1 MKRGDLQEYNHV
13 EDIVVFLSWKVFYTD
28 NISNASNKQEMRE
41 SHSQMKILIR
51 QNFKWSVVNLAL
63 ATLHGGSLE
72 MSRTVHLI
80 FQNPGGFPVNL
91 FGQQLL
97 NTAGRFKGSVHQNK
111 ERTRK
116 LWNKKTTF
124 ILNDFQISIAHEHEI
139 LQFCSVNYYSVTVVS
154 WIARSRNSSKY
165 KSPGLRGINGAKL

>member
-1 MKRGDLQEYNHV
+1 
-13 EDIVVFLSWKVFYTD
+13 
-28 NISNASNKQEMRE
+28 
-41 SHSQMKILIR
+41 
-51 QNFKWSVVNLAL
+51 
-63 ATLHGGSLE
+63 

-91 FGQQLL
+91 SGQQLL

-116 LWNKKTTF
+116 LWNKKTT
-124 ILNDFQISIAHEHEI
+124 LYSSYDFQISIAHEHEI

-154 WIARSRNSSKY
+154 SIARSKDSSKY

>member
-28 NISNASNKQEMRE
+28 NISNASYKQEMRE

-51 QNFKWSVVNLAL
+51 QNFKWFVVNLAL
-63 ATLHGGSLE
+63 ETLLGGSLE

-124 ILNDFQISIAHEHEI
+124 ILKLWLSNFNCPWTWDTAI
-139 LQFCSVNYYSVTVVS
+139 LQCKLLQCNCCEL
-154 WIARSRNSSKY
+154 NSSE
-165 KSPGLRGINGAKL
+165 